1 MKSIEEYCY
10 DLEDLLGGGFKPD
23 EDSLKWVAISVSAYT
38 ERLATA
44 LKLSKNS
51 DNPQIRTIWQ
61 KLLFLS
67 QWVERRPER
76 AADDKTR
83 SAILYTVAQ
92 VYQAM
97 EWGLI

>member
-1 MKSIEEYCY
+1 MKSIEEYCG
-10 DLEDLLGGGFKPD
+10 DLEDLLEGGFKPD
-23 EDSLKWVAISVSAYT
+23 KDSLKWMAISVSAYT

-44 LKLSKNS
+44 LKLSKNAS
-51 DNPQIRTIWQ
+51 NPQIRMLWQ

-67 QWVERRPER
+67 QWVERRPECV
-76 AADDKTR
+76 AKDNTR

-92 VYQAM
+92 VHQAM

>member
-1 MKSIEEYCY
+1 MKSIEDYCY

-23 EDSLKWVAISVSAYT
+23 EDSLKWIALSVSAYT

-51 DNPQIRTIWQ
+51 SNPQIRMIWQ

-76 AADDKTR
+76 VANDNTR

-92 VYQAM
+92 VYQAI
-97 EWGLI
+97 EWELI

>member
-10 DLEDLLGGGFKPD
+10 DLEDLLGSVSKPD
-23 EDSLKWVAISVSAYT
+23 ADSLKWMAISVSAYK
-38 ERLATA
+38 ERLASA
-44 LKLSKNS
+44 LKLSRNS
-51 DNPQIRTIWQ
+51 SNPQIRMIWQ

-76 AADDKTR
+76 VAKDNTR

-97 EWGLI
+97 EWELI